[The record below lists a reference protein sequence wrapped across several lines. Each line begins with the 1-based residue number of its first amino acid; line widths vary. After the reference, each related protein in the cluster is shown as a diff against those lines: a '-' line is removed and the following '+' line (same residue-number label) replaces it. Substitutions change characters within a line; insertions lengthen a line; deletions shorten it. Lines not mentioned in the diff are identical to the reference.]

1 MPENAPRTLHD
12 NTSYSTDRAILITDA
27 PRSYQAEFN
36 ERRRRYSL
44 IMSMRIPCLILAA
57 LLYQLSP
64 WLAGAII
71 MLSVPLPW
79 IAVLIANDRLPLKPA
94 KFQAHRHARTG
105 IDASDSATTPPPPTE
120 AASTIIDVVPR

>member
-1 MPENAPRTLHD
+1 MINS
-12 NTSYSTDRAILITDA
+12 NTRSLGYDTVDSTDRPFLITDA
-27 PRSYQAEFN
+27 PRTYQDEFN

-57 LLYQLSP
+57 LLYQVSP

-79 IAVLIANDRLPLKPA
+79 IAVLIANDRLPLKHS
-94 KFQAHRHARTG
+94 KFSPHRHAHTG
-105 IDASDSATTPPPPTE
+105 IAPTDPANTPPCR
-120 AASTIIDVVPR
+120 AAATSTIIDVIP

>member
-1 MPENAPRTLHD
+1 MIKSRTRSRHD
-12 NTSYSTDRAILITDA
+12 DTVDSANRPFLITDA
-27 PRSYQAEFN
+27 PRTYQDEFN

-57 LLYQLSP
+57 LLYQVSP

-79 IAVLIANDRLPLKPA
+79 IAVLIANDRLPLKHS
-94 KFQAHRHARTG
+94 KFRPHRHAHTKIG
-105 IDASDSATTPPPPTE
+105 PTDPANTPPCR
-120 AASTIIDVVPR
+120 AAATSTTIDVIP